1 MSTSANRGKEAEN
14 LVKKRLEVLAKS
26 ANVAWHRPPD
36 MRSGSFQP
44 ALCDFILLQ
53 EGQLT
58 LIEVK
63 QTAHDYRLPHG
74 NLSTEQ
80 VGRMRVWEMAGARC
94 YVLIYHS
101 GIKQWRME
109 DVGYFSERT
118 GGSWDL
124 RPLATRRLE
133 EILL

>member
-1 MSTSANRGKEAEN
+1 MSTSANRGKEAET

-44 ALCDFILLQ
+44 ALCDFLLLQ

-80 VGRMRVWEMAGARC
+80 VGRMRVWEMAGATC

-101 GIKQWRME
+101 TIKQWRMQHV
-109 DVGYFSERT
+109 DYFSERI

-124 RPLATRRLE
+124 RALSTRKLE
-133 EILL
+133 EILV

>member
-44 ALCDFILLQ
+44 ALCDFLLLQ

-63 QTAHDYRLPHG
+63 QTQHDYRLPHG

-94 YVLIYHS
+94 YILVYHS
-101 GIKQWRME
+101 GIMQWRM
-109 DVGYFSERT
+109 
-118 GGSWDL
+118 
-124 RPLATRRLE
+124 
-133 EILL
+133 

>member
-1 MSTSANRGKEAEN
+1 MNTSANRGKEAEN
-14 LVKKRLEVLAKS
+14 LVKKRLEGLAKS

-44 ALCDFILLQ
+44 ALCDFLLLQ

-80 VGRMRVWEMAGARC
+80 VGRMRVWEMAVLGAIFWSITQA
-94 YVLIYHS
+94 LSS
-101 GIKQWRME
+101 GAWRM
-109 DVGYFSERT
+109 
-118 GGSWDL
+118 W
-124 RPLATRRLE
+124 ATSLNVQAAHGT
-133 EILL
+133 